1 MLIQAYRRIEKFE
14 ISLFDLVILFL
25 VNSLGHLVA
34 EVTDDRA
41 IARLLAIDEAY
52 REYKGE
58 GTFAAPAST
67 APLPA
72 PVPAPAPAPAT
83 QLPDDDDDVT
93 DPDAVLLGSSALSA
107 VIDIAEG
114 IQVPVEQVV
123 ESAFAR
129 SGFNRE
135 EWNLND
141 EDDREALLEA
151 EVRLLIEAEQAKVDQ
166 ANEAQARVDAQQ
178 LASEQ
183 TADAAAPAPSG
194 AVDPLVL
201 TAEDGTTINLGTM
214 TEKEVRAF
222 AEANGV
228 QLPGGKST
236 KVAAL
241 REMVAKALTAP
252 AA

>member
-1 MLIQAYRRIEKFE
+1 MLIQAYRRLEKFE
-14 ISLFDLVILFL
+14 VSLFDLVILFL

-58 GTFAAPAST
+58 GTFANPAST

-72 PVPAPAPAPAT
+72 PVPAPAPAPVT
-83 QLPDDDDDVT
+83 QLPDDDDVV
-93 DPDAVLLGSSALSA
+93 DPDAVLLGSSALPA

-114 IQVPVEQVV
+114 LQVPVEQVV

-166 ANEAQARVDAQQ
+166 ANEAQARVDAQK
-178 LASEQ
+178 LAAEQ
-183 TADAAAPAPSG
+183 AAPADAPAPSG
-194 AVDPLVL
+194 VVDPLVL

-236 KVAAL
+236 KVAVL